1 MRRNEARE
9 LLMQLFFEMDA
20 QGEFTEEIKNRFF
33 EEYAG
38 GSEQKDYLEKAA
50 AGFLAN
56 KDEIDS
62 IIEGASEKWHINRMA
77 KIDLAVLRLA
87 VCEMKFA
94 GIEDVPVSVAINEA
108 VALSKKYGTA
118 DSPRFVNGILG
129 KISRDGS
136 KDSAK

>member
-20 QGEFTEEIKNRFF
+20 QGEFTAELKEKFF
-33 EEYAG
+33 EEYAQET
-38 GSEQKDYLEKAA
+38 EQKSYLETVADS
-50 AGFLAN
+50 FLE
-56 KDEIDS
+56 DREEIDA

-87 VCEMKFA
+87 VCEMNFA
-94 GIEDVPVSVAINEA
+94 GIGDVPVNVAINEA

-118 DSPRFVNGILG
+118 DSPRFVNGVLG
-129 KISRDGS
+129 KISREGE
-136 KDSAK
+136 KDK